1 MLFMICL
8 VESPGK
14 PAAHKSAYLP
24 LLPSGPDGVHKI
36 LLHRARTLQK
46 TDHVKWLKKLAERGG
61 FEPPRQ
67 LQTAYTISNRAPS
80 TARTP
85 LQ

>member
-1 MLFMICL
+1 MQVRVRTVIHFDAVSFMICF

-36 LLHRARTLQK
+36 LLHRARTLHK
-46 TDHVKWLKKLAERGG
+46 RDHPFRLSH
-61 FEPPRQ
+61 F
-67 LQTAYTISNRAPS
+67 
-80 TARTP
+80 AR
-85 LQ
+85 